1 MKWTAKD
8 LDMYMQSK
16 EYVDTVLIPL
26 VPLSFKGQMKQS
38 GSMNEFLTI
47 LSLEIEKQMKGRI
60 LLLPTFHYISD
71 EMDKVER
78 LKRWANEVKENDFEH
93 VFFLTSDFEW
103 KKEERELDNNLVW
116 IPAIPLDGLEIEQAR
131 EMINQQ
137 VLQILDIFSYNWKNE
152 KK

>member
-103 KKEERELDNNLVW
+103 KKEERELENNLVW
-116 IPAIPLDGLEIEQAR
+116 IPAIPLDGLENEQAR

>member
-26 VPLSFKGQMKQS
+26 VPLSFKGQMKQT

-60 LLLPTFHYISD
+60 LLLPTFHYLSD

-78 LKRWANEVKENDFEH
+78 LKRWANEVKENNFEH

-103 KKEERELDNNLVW
+103 KKEERELENNLVW
-116 IPAIPLDGLEIEQAR
+116 IPAIPLEGLEIEQAR

-137 VLQILDIFSYNWKNE
+137 VIQILDVFSYNWKNE

>member
-26 VPLSFKGQMKQS
+26 VPLSFKGQMKQT

-60 LLLPTFHYISD
+60 LLLPTFHYLSD

-78 LKRWANEVKENDFEH
+78 LKRWANEVKENNFEH

-103 KKEERELDNNLVW
+103 KKEERELENNLVW
-116 IPAIPLDGLEIEQAR
+116 IPAIPLEGLEIEQAR

>member
-8 LDMYMQSK
+8 LDMYIKSK

-26 VPLSFKGQMKQS
+26 VPLSFGGQMKQT

-60 LLLPTFHYISD
+60 LLLPTFHYLSD

-78 LKRWANEVKENDFEH
+78 LNRWAKEVKEKDFKH
-93 VFFLTSDFEW
+93 IFFLTSDFEW
-103 KKEERELDNNLVW
+103 KKEERELENNLVW
-116 IPAIPLDGLEIEQAR
+116 IPAIPLESLETEQAR

-137 VLQILDIFSYNWKNE
+137 VLQILDVFTYNWKNE

>member
-26 VPLSFKGQMKQS
+26 VPLSFKGQMKQT

-60 LLLPTFHYISD
+60 LLLPTFHYLSD

-78 LKRWANEVKENDFEH
+78 LKRWANEVKENNFEH
-93 VFFLTSDFEW
+93 VFFLTSDFGW
-103 KKEERELDNNLVW
+103 KKEERELENNLVW
-116 IPAIPLDGLEIEQAR
+116 IPAIPLEGLEIEQAR

>member
-16 EYVDTVLIPL
+16 EFVDTVLIPL

>member
-26 VPLSFKGQMKQS
+26 VPLSFKGQMKQT

-60 LLLPTFHYISD
+60 LLLPTFHYLSD

-103 KKEERELDNNLVW
+103 KKEERELENNLVW
-116 IPAIPLDGLEIEQAR
+116 IPAIPLEGLEIEQAR

>member
-26 VPLSFKGQMKQS
+26 VPLSFRGQMKQT

-60 LLLPTFHYISD
+60 LLLPTFHYLSG
-71 EMDKVER
+71 ELDKVKR

-103 KKEERELDNNLVW
+103 KKEERELENNLVW
-116 IPAIPLDGLEIEQAR
+116 IPAIPLEGLEIEQAR

>member
-116 IPAIPLDGLEIEQAR
+116 IPAIPLEGLEIEQAR

>member
-26 VPLSFKGQMKQS
+26 VPLSFKGQMKQT

-60 LLLPTFHYISD
+60 LLLPTFHYLSD

-78 LKRWANEVKENDFEH
+78 LNRWANEVKENNFDH

-103 KKEERELDNNLVW
+103 KKEERELKNNLVW
-116 IPAIPLDGLEIEQAR
+116 IPAIPLEGLEIEQAR

>member
-8 LDMYMQSK
+8 LDMYIQSK

-26 VPLSFKGQMKQS
+26 VPISFGGQMKQT

-60 LLLPTFHYISD
+60 LLMPTFHYLHD
-71 EMDKVER
+71 EMDKIER
-78 LKRWANEVKENDFEH
+78 LKGWANEVKENDFKH
-93 VFFLTSDFEW
+93 IFFLTSDFEW
-103 KKEERELDNNLVW
+103 KKEEQELENHLVW
-116 IPAIPLDGLEIEQAR
+116 IPAIPLDSLENDQAR

-137 VLQILDIFSYNWKNE
+137 VLQILDIFTYNWKNE

>member
-26 VPLSFKGQMKQS
+26 VPLSFKGQMKQT

-60 LLLPTFHYISD
+60 LLLPTFHYLSD

-78 LKRWANEVKENDFEH
+78 LKRWANEVKENNFEH

-103 KKEERELDNNLVW
+103 KKEERELENNLVW
-116 IPAIPLDGLEIEQAR
+116 IPAIPLEGLEIEQAR

-137 VLQILDIFSYNWKNE
+137 VLQILDVFSYNWKNE

>member
-26 VPLSFKGQMKQS
+26 VPLSFKGQMKQT

-60 LLLPTFHYISD
+60 LLLPTFHYLSD
-71 EMDKVER
+71 EKDKVER
-78 LKRWANEVKENDFEH
+78 LKRWANEVKENNFEH

-103 KKEERELDNNLVW
+103 KKEERELENNLVW
-116 IPAIPLDGLEIEQAR
+116 IPAIPLEGLEIEQAR

>member
-26 VPLSFKGQMKQS
+26 VPLSFKGQMKQT

-60 LLLPTFHYISD
+60 LLLPTFHYLSG

-78 LKRWANEVKENDFEH
+78 LKRWANELKENDFEH

-103 KKEERELDNNLVW
+103 KKEERVLENNLVW
-116 IPAIPLDGLEIEQAR
+116 IPAIPLEGLEIEQAK

-137 VLQILDIFSYNWKNE
+137 VLQILDIFSYNWNNE

>member
-26 VPLSFKGQMKQS
+26 VPLSFKGQMKQT

-60 LLLPTFHYISD
+60 LLLPTFHYLSD

-78 LKRWANEVKENDFEH
+78 LKRWANEVKDNNFEH

-103 KKEERELDNNLVW
+103 KKEERELENNLVW
-116 IPAIPLDGLEIEQAR
+116 IPAIPLEGLEIEQAR

>member
-103 KKEERELDNNLVW
+103 KKEERELENNLVW